1 METKANHLLIG
12 SFVLLLAAGIFAA
25 IIWLA
30 RVDINT
36 RLAYYAIHFTDSVAG
51 LRIGGDVR
59 FNGIQVGSVK
69 AIQFDEQNP
78 SKVKVTVEVA
88 AATPVRH
95 DSYAVMQPQGITG
108 VSYVLITGGTADS
121 KILKYH
127 RGQPPPEIESRPSQI
142 SQLIDSAPEVLARA
156 VAALDKLNQ
165 ILGPENQK
173 SLAAILSDTAKVT
186 DTIAARRPDLDQFIA
201 SARAAADDVAASAK
215 AIHTI
220 TLKLDRVADETDTT
234 MKSAQ
239 TSLANFNAFV
249 IDSRAT
255 ALNLGKTADLLN
267 AVVSNNSD
275 YIHEFASDGLPQMTR
290 LIAEARQLVASLT
303 RVADRI
309 QNDPAQF
316 LFGDKAPERKAQ

>member
-1 METKANHLLIG
+1 
-12 SFVLLLAAGIFAA
+12 
-25 IIWLA
+25 
-30 RVDINT
+30 
-36 RLAYYAIHFTDSVAG
+36 VAG

-59 FNGIQVGSVK
+59 FNGIQVGTVK
-69 AIQFDEQNP
+69 TIQFDEQDP
-78 SKVKVTVEVA
+78 RRVKVTVEIA
-88 AATPVRH
+88 ASTPVRH
-95 DSYAVMQPQGITG
+95 DSYAELEPQGITG

-127 RGQPPPEIESRPSQI
+127 RDAPPPEIEAHPSQI
-142 SQLIDSAPEVLARA
+142 SQLIDAAPEVLARA
-156 VAALDKLNQ
+156 VAALDKLNL

-173 SLAAILSDTAKVT
+173 SFAKVLSDTAEVT
-186 DTIAARRPDLDQFIA
+186 DTIAARKQDLDQFIA

-220 TLKLDRVADETDTT
+220 TGKLDHVADETDIT

-249 IDSRAT
+249 IDSRKT
-255 ALNLGKTADLLN
+255 AQDLGKTADLLN
-267 AVVSNNSD
+267 AVVANNSD
-275 YIHEFASDGLPQMTR
+275 AIHEFANDGLPQFVR
-290 LIAEARQLVASLT
+290 LISEARQLVASLT